1 MVPQIIPYG
10 KRNELMI
17 QVFRNIR
24 KKLCSKRIKSL
35 ALKMQEI
42 IQQLRQEINNK

>member
-10 KRNELMI
+10 KKNELMI

-24 KKLCSKRIKSL
+24 KKLCSKRIGKFSIKN
-35 ALKMQEI
+35 ARDHPAIETRNQ
-42 IQQLRQEINNK
+42 